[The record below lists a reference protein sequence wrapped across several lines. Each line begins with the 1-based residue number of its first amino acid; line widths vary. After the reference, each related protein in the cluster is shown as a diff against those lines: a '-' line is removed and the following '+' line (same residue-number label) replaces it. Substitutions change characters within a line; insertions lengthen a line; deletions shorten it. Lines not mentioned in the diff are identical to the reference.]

1 MSSYRIDGRYR
12 AAISP
17 GVQQRPSNPAH
28 GAQPCPKS
36 PTAVQRALHRPEHSG
51 AADRGSRLK
60 STLGSCSP
68 TPPVATT
75 ARRAGLARA
84 LYFGASST
92 CPRSASPNGPLLAG
106 GSSPADSRG
115 PSACCRSATGRR
127 VLGADPSKRPSA
139 RRPPRLAGEPAHRS
153 ATRPGRHRTP
163 PHTRARCAVPATAPG
178 LLAQRHPRTTAR
190 GNVRRHHRYP
200 VAPHRHRTGS
210 TRNSLAL
217 TVSGAH
223 SHTRT
228 TLPNTN
234 LPSPDIAGLPSP
246 PRRSRSPPANSTL
259 PPSVTC

>member
-1 MSSYRIDGRYR
+1 MVRSPARSLRLQFSERYT
-12 AAISP
+12 
-17 GVQQRPSNPAH
+17 GQRTVVLPIAGQGSN
-28 GAQPCPKS
+28 
-36 PTAVQRALHRPEHSG
+36 RP
-51 AADRGSRLK
+51 
-60 STLGSCSP
+60 LGSCSP
-68 TPPVATT
+68 RPPVATT

-84 LYFGASST
+84 LDFGASWT
-92 CPRSASPNGPLLAG
+92 CHGRHPPNGPLLAG
-106 GSSPADSRG
+106 ASSPADRRG

-178 LLAQRHPRTTAR
+178 LLAHRHPRTTAR

-228 TLPNTN
+228 TPPQHQPAQPRHRGAAVATATIEITAGQLDPAAVGDLPILLNYEMQ
-234 LPSPDIAGLPSP
+234 S
-246 PRRSRSPPANSTL
+246 
-259 PPSVTC
+259 

>member
-1 MSSYRIDGRYR
+1 M
-12 AAISP
+12 
-17 GVQQRPSNPAH
+17 
-28 GAQPCPKS
+28 
-36 PTAVQRALHRPEHSG
+36 
-51 AADRGSRLK
+51 
-60 STLGSCSP
+60 
-68 TPPVATT
+68 
-75 ARRAGLARA
+75 ARA

-153 ATRPGRHRTP
+153 GTRPGRHRTP

-178 LLAQRHPRTTAR
+178 LLAKRHPRTTAR
-190 GNVRRHHRYP
+190 GNVRRRHRYP

-210 TRNSLAL
+210 TRNGLAL

-223 SHTRT
+223 SHT

>member
-1 MSSYRIDGRYR
+1 MVDIARLYHPAYSNDPRILAWCAALPEVSDCSSASVTPARAQWCCRSRVKAQIDPRVLLADAAGRD
-12 AAISP
+12 
-17 GVQQRPSNPAH
+17 
-28 GAQPCPKS
+28 PCP
-36 PTAVQRALHRPEHSG
+36 
-51 AADRGSRLK
+51 
-60 STLGSCSP
+60 
-68 TPPVATT
+68 
-75 ARRAGLARA
+75 ARRVGQSA
-84 LYFGASST
+84 LLRRLLDLPTVGIPT
-92 CPRSASPNGPLLAG
+92 GPLLAG

-210 TRNSLAL
+210 TRNGLAL

-234 LPSPDIAGLPSP
+234 LPSADIAGLPSP